1 MTPSPILGA
10 FVGALI
16 MSGFLLIALGTRSGP
31 NRRHDSNDPTEANET
46 PKIPFSTNLRVLAVS
61 SAGGLAVG
69 VTTGWWSITVLG
81 CLGGLLI
88 PAMCAERQAQ
98 IADRRRVSAVA
109 SWVET
114 VRDLLSAA
122 SGIDEAIIR
131 SAQTLPP
138 KSPIKAEVETLAATA
153 TLGGLRNGL
162 KRFGA
167 AMADPTVDYVTA
179 TLMIASERSSGVLH
193 EQLSEAASVA
203 REQVSVRERVDAS
216 RSRVRT
222 ASTAIVVV
230 TVVMVVFIIGT
241 QPSYATWYG
250 QLTGQVVLT
259 IAGCVELI
267 GVWWLARI
275 ARPEQGTRITLD
287 FDTAT
292 LRGGYV

>member
-1 MTPSPILGA
+1 MTRSPLLGA

-16 MSGFLLIALGTRSGP
+16 MSGVLLIVLGARSGTTAP
-31 NRRHDSNDPTEANET
+31 HESSNTSDDEQR
-46 PKIPFSTNLRVLAVS
+46 PKVLFITNVRALTIATV
-61 SAGGLAVG
+61 GGIALG
-69 VTTGWWSITVLG
+69 VTTGWWSITVLA

-88 PAMCAERQAQ
+88 PAMYAERQSQ
-98 IADRRRVSAVA
+98 ISDRRRVSAVA

-131 SAQTLPP
+131 SSQTLPP
-138 KSPIKAEVETLAATA
+138 TSPIKGEVETLAATA

-167 AMADPTVDYVTA
+167 AMGDPTVDYVTA

-250 QLTGQVVLT
+250 KLTGQVVLT
-259 IAGCVELI
+259 VAGCVELI

-292 LRGGYV
+292 LSGGYA